1 MMIKTDVTMRTFLC
15 LLWLLCCPCFLYAQ
29 DTTAL
34 ETDDTAALSVVTES
48 TYEPGQD
55 SVMIRGYIA
64 ALSSRGMAGRGYVNR
79 GMHKAIQYLSSQFST
94 LGLKPFRTGYLQTFT
109 YPVNTFPGI
118 VDVKI
123 NDRTLKA
130 GDEFLVYP
138 ASTGCNVEALK
149 LRVVDGY
156 DFARKLSGKLHKP
169 GAADKAWKKWLKG
182 LSKTKNAYLLK
193 HTDTICKIMKW
204 DHEAMLLARLP
215 AGIFLL
221 PRKGKP
227 TWSVAQEQ
235 LPATV
240 IELFDTS
247 LVFQKNRKITAI
259 IQSKLQE
266 KFNAANILG
275 YVPGTIRPDS
285 FIVLTA
291 HFDHLGKMGSRALFP
306 GASDNASGTAMLL
319 NLARYYVAHPQKYSV
334 AFIAFS
340 GEEAGLLGSEYFTGH
355 PVFPLE
361 QIRFLVNMDIMG
373 DATDGITV
381 VNGSVHQEQ
390 FDLLSRLNEEGRY
403 LPAVK
408 IRGEAANSDHYPFSV
423 KGVPAFF
430 IYSNGGKGF
439 YHDIWDKA
447 DQVSLRNIAS
457 VADLVRQFITQL
469 QQ

>member
-1 MMIKTDVTMRTFLC
+1 MRTFLFS
-15 LLWLLCCPCFLYAQ
+15 LWLFCGPCFLYAQ
-29 DTTAL
+29 DTTVVEA
-34 ETDDTAALSVVTES
+34 EDTVTVPTVAQS

-55 SVMIRGYIA
+55 SIMIRGYIA

-79 GMHKAIQYLSSQFST
+79 GMHKAIQYLSTQFST
-94 LGLKPFRTGYLQTFT
+94 LGLQPFRTGFLQTYV

-118 VDVKI
+118 VDVKV

-130 GDEFLVYP
+130 GEEYLVHP
-138 ASTGCNVEALK
+138 ASGSCNTEEVK

-156 DFARKLSGKLHKP
+156 DFARKLSGKLEKP
-169 GAADKAWKKWLKG
+169 GATGKAWKKWIKG
-182 LSKTKNAYLLK
+182 LGKTKNAYLLK

-204 DHEAMLLARLP
+204 DHESMLLQQLP

-227 TWSVAQEQ
+227 IWSVAQEQ

-240 IELFDTS
+240 IELYDTS
-247 LVFQKNRKITAI
+247 LVFQKNRKLTAI

-266 KFNAANILG
+266 KFNAANVLG
-275 YVPGTIRPDS
+275 YVPGTVQPDS

-291 HFDHLGKMGSRALFP
+291 HFDHLGKMGSRAMFP

-334 AFIAFS
+334 AFIAFG

-361 QIRFLVNMDIMG
+361 QIRFLVNLDIMG
-373 DATDGITV
+373 DATDGVTV
-381 VNGSVHQEQ
+381 VNGSLHQEQ
-390 FDLLSRLNEEGRY
+390 FDLLSKLNKEGHY

-408 IRGEAANSDHYPFSV
+408 IRGEAANSDHYPFSE

-430 IYSNGGKGF
+430 LYSNGGKGF

-447 DQVSLRNIAS
+447 DQVTLRNIPA
-457 VADLVRQFITQL
+457 VADLLRQFITGL
-469 QQ
+469 Q